1 MNPEN
6 RIYYVDYSTLLESS
20 AKIQT
25 KTSRLLTA
33 QNSQRMLT
41 EIEGYFTE
49 ILAKKIAELE
59 GVALDRIIV
68 KKEEVWVGTLN
79 AATGTYTISTA
90 PKTTTTTNTSLTA
103 DQKKA
108 AAQALYDNVLKAA
121 IEEKKNQL
129 QDYGAVIAD
138 YFGFSFDRYTDLYIT
153 YEQATTL
160 GSDSDDDEVTDETNS
175 TNSTNSTKR
184 LTPRRPII
192 ISKVYEPVY
201 GNRPARLKE
210 GKTISQK
217 TYEEMLACIDFNET
231 TRVCSVEEWLDLDSP
246 NKISSGSLANQK
258 NLDYRTRYRVS
269 VKPLPAD
276 QVKQ

>member
-6 RIYYVDYSTLLESS
+6 RIYYVDYLTMFEFS

-33 QNSQRMLT
+33 QSSQRMLT

-49 ILAKKIAELE
+49 ILAKEIAELE

-90 PKTTTTTNTSLTA
+90 PKTTTTTTNTSLTA

-108 AAQALYDNVLKAA
+108 AAQDLYDNVLKAA

-129 QDYGAVIAD
+129 QEYGAVIAD
-138 YFGFSFDRYTDLYIT
+138 KFCFSFDNYTDLYIT

-160 GSDSDDDEVTDETNS
+160 GSDSDDEVATETNS